1 MSFLPWFH
9 PILFGQVRHF
19 FKAGEPRAQGKA
31 MVLCLA
37 QQLADQVPR
46 MAVLLEPVAKEH
58 GNAAGLS
65 MKESFIK

>member
-1 MSFLPWFH
+1 
-9 PILFGQVRHF
+9 VRHF